1 MKQELL
7 NGSTMNTTEATLKF
21 VFPTDNDSFPQ
32 LRYLGYGG
40 IFFGVVQISTN
51 NMFGIIIAVVS
62 IILVKVFRPTKRILE
77 LNNNTVRPR
86 SLFGSTPEHF
96 NTIDALNIKSTPI
109 SQRLNSRGST
119 TEINYELFQAYL
131 VSDGTSI
138 LLGEQR
144 KKQPL
149 LEKLNSISELT
160 NATIN
165 DET

>member
-1 MKQELL
+1 M
-7 NGSTMNTTEATLKF
+7 SRTEATSKF

-86 SLFGSTPEHF
+86 SLFGSKSEHF
-96 NTIDALNIKSTPI
+96 NTIERLDIISTPI

-119 TEINYELFQAYL
+119 TEISYELFQAYL
-131 VSDGTSI
+131 VSDGTRI
-138 LLGEQR
+138 LLGEER
-144 KKQPL
+144 KKKSL
-149 LEKLNSISELT
+149 IEKLNSVSAIT
-160 NATIN
+160 NSPIN